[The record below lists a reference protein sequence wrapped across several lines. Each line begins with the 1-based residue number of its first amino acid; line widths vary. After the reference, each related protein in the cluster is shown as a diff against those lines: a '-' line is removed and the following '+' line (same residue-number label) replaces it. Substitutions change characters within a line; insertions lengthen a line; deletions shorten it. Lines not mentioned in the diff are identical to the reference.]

1 MSSGF
6 TTTETLS
13 GAKHRQKHPPSGA
26 TTRETRVTTE
36 KAKVL
41 GRVRRVLARATA
53 EKTKA
58 MKAMTTER
66 PITLPAAPWEQPK
79 FKSVRKK

>member
-1 MSSGF
+1 M
-6 TTTETLS
+6 TIMVQPS
-13 GAKHRQKHPPSGA
+13 GARHPQSGA
-26 TTRETRVTTE
+26 TTETRVTTE

-66 PITLPAAPWEQPK
+66 PVTLPTAPWEQPK